1 LKIEA
6 QNEDVKMYL
15 TQELELQNTDEPDP
29 EFEKEIVDV
38 IADGVHGMYSLQ
50 LNNRKLTLGFSWHD

>member
-29 EFEKEIVDV
+29 VFEKEIVDV

>member
-50 LNNRKLTLGFSWHD
+50 LEELNLGFSWHD